1 METIK
6 KIIDFLKNVANDP
19 RIPKR
24 DKKVLLVLIA
34 LVVSPI
40 DLIPDWIPIVGV
52 LDDIV
57 MIALILDYFFEIL
70 DTKILHITILSIWR
84 VSFIWKMHLKLLPK

>member
-70 DTKILHITILSIWR
+70 DTKILHITILSI
-84 VSFIWKMHLKLLPK
+84 